1 MVVTIVSI
9 TDSIK
14 NEIMFLNGKYVV
26 EAEDKYN
33 YWEEHIKYVV
43 QEALVL
49 AEKYNADIEIV
60 ELAAM
65 LHDIALI
72 AKIGTR
78 KEHHITGAEMA
89 ETLLLKYNYPQDK
102 IKKVKKS
109 VFNHRSSKNATDIE
123 DICVADADILA
134 HFDNIPMLF
143 NVILNNVWDKNSNNI
158 TLTELRIRMKESFEY
173 DYNDLSERTKLL
185 FHDRYKLISQIVLGL

>member
-1 MVVTIVSI
+1 MNIA
-9 TDSIK
+9 DSIK
-14 NEIMFLNGKYVV
+14 NEIMLLNERCVV
-26 EAEDKYN
+26 EAKDKYN
-33 YWEEHIKYVV
+33 YWDEHIKYVV

-49 AEKYNADIEIV
+49 AEKYNADIEVV

-78 KEHHITGAEMA
+78 KDHHTTGAEMA
-89 ETLLLKYNYPQDK
+89 ETLLSKYNYPRNK
-102 IKKVKKS
+102 IDKVKKS
-109 VFNHRSSKNATDIE
+109 VLNHRSSKNATDIE

-143 NVILNNVWDKNSNNI
+143 NVILNNVWNKNSSNI
-158 TLTELRIRMKESFEY
+158 TLAELRIKMKESFEY
-173 DYNDLSERTKLL
+173 DYNDLSERTKIL

>member
-1 MVVTIVSI
+1 MEVNIVSI

-14 NEIMFLNGKYVV
+14 SEIMLLNEKYIV
-26 EAEDKYN
+26 EVEDKYN
-33 YWEEHIKYVV
+33 FWEEHIKYVV
-43 QEALVL
+43 QEAFVL
-49 AEKYNADIEIV
+49 AEKYNADTEIV

-78 KEHHITGAEMA
+78 KEHHIIGAEMA
-89 ETLLLKYNYPQDK
+89 ETLLSKYNYSQEK
-102 IKKVKKS
+102 IEKVKKS
-109 VFNHRSSKNATDIE
+109 VFNHRSSKDATDIE

-134 HFDNIPMLF
+134 HFDNVPMLF

-158 TLTELRIRMKESFEY
+158 TLTELRSRMKESFEY
-173 DYNDLSERTKLL
+173 DYNNLSERTKRE
-185 FHDRYKLISQIVLGL
+185 FYDRYKLISQIVLGL